1 MNPEAKRTP
10 ELEQLLIDA
19 EADDDGVQHSH
30 PLVSRPWLLL
40 LGLVL
45 VALNLR
51 PALSSLSPLL
61 SEVSSSLGLSAA
73 RAGLLT
79 TLPVLCLGLFAP
91 LAPILA
97 RRFSAERVVLG
108 ILLTLAAGI
117 LLRSAFGEVGLFAGS
132 LIAGASIGII
142 GVLLPGIVKRD
153 FAKQAGTMTGVYTM
167 ALCLGAALAAG
178 ATVPLSDYFGNRWN
192 IGLGFWML
200 PALLAALCWL
210 PQVGHKHGAHRVA
223 YQVKGL
229 LRDPLAWQVTLY
241 MGLQSSLAYI
251 VFGWVP
257 SILIDRG
264 LSATDAGLALS
275 GSIIVQLLSALTAPW
290 LATRGKDQRLAIV
303 VVMLLTLGG
312 LMGCLYAPL
321 DGLWGWAILLG
332 PGLRLHP
339 GVLGAARGGPD
350 SRLDRRLGR
359 HGLGLRGDRPGR
371 HRRRPRCG
379 AGEVRRRQQR
389 ENLEIHHLQGRRT
402 VHDDIGAQVQ
412 VLFGVD
418 HRLQGQRAAQV
429 LDRRGA
435 GGAACGVSEAQQA
448 LGADVD
454 RVAVGRAPGQATGG
468 GFGAVDL
475 GHGIHRGLL
484 WIERQRVHADLVRA
498 VVEAQPVI
506 NLAVDVGRAVA
517 VVAHAQRITH
527 RTVADHRQAQG
538 LEGQPRARREVEVL
552 LGDLAEVH

>member
-1 MNPEAKRTP
+1 MNPDAPRTP

-19 EADDDGVQHSH
+19 EADDDEVQHS
-30 PLVSRPWLLL
+30 PPPVSRPWLLL

-91 LAPILA
+91 LAPIL
-97 RRFSAERVVLG
+97 
-108 ILLTLAAGI
+108 
-117 LLRSAFGEVGLFAGS
+117 
-132 LIAGASIGII
+132 IAGASIGII

-178 ATVPLSDYFGNRWN
+178 ASVPLSDYFGHRWS

-210 PQVGHKHGAHRVA
+210 PQIGHKHGAHRVA
-223 YQVKGL
+223 YRVKGL

-332 PGLRLHP
+332 LGQGGTFSLALTLIVLRSRDAHVAANLSGMAQGIGYTLASLGPLAVGLIHDWT
-339 GVLGAARGGPD
+339 GGWAATGWVFAVIGLGAIVA
-350 SRLDRRLGR
+350 
-359 HGLGLRGDRPGR
+359 GLG
-371 HRRRPRCG
+371 
-379 AGEVRRRQQR
+379 A
-389 ENLEIHHLQGRRT
+389 
-402 VHDDIGAQVQ
+402 
-412 VLFGVD
+412 
-418 HRLQGQRAAQV
+418 
-429 LDRRGA
+429 
-435 GGAACGVSEAQQA
+435 
-448 LGADVD
+448 
-454 RVAVGRAPGQATGG
+454 GRAKY
-468 GFGAVDL
+468 
-475 GHGIHRGLL
+475 
-484 WIERQRVHADLVRA
+484 
-498 VVEAQPVI
+498 
-506 NLAVDVGRAVA
+506 VGVCSEK
-517 VVAHAQRITH
+517 V
-527 RTVADHRQAQG
+527 
-538 LEGQPRARREVEVL
+538 
-552 LGDLAEVH
+552 

>member
-1 MNPEAKRTP
+1 MNPDAPRTP
-10 ELEQLLIDA
+10 ELEELLIDA
-19 EADDDGVQHSH
+19 EADDDAVQHS
-30 PLVSRPWLLL
+30 PPPTSRPWLLL

-61 SEVSSSLGLSAA
+61 SEVSASLGLSAA

-91 LAPILA
+91 LAPLLA
-97 RRFSAERVVLG
+97 RRFGAERVVLG
-108 ILLTLAAGI
+108 ILLTLAGGI
-117 LLRSAFGEVGLFAGS
+117 LLRSAFGEVGLFVGS

-153 FAKQAGTMTGVYTM
+153 FARQAGAMTGVYTM

-178 ATVPLSDYFGNRWN
+178 ASVPLSDSFGNRWS
-192 IGLGFWML
+192 IGLGFWMV

-210 PQVGHKHGAHRVA
+210 PQIGQKHGAHRVA
-223 YQVKGL
+223 YRVKGL

-332 PGLRLHP
+332 LGQGGTFSLALTLIVLRSRDAHVAANLSGMAQGIGYTLASLGPLAVGLIHDWT
-339 GVLGAARGGPD
+339 GGWAATGWVFAVIGLGAIVA
-350 SRLDRRLGR
+350 
-359 HGLGLRGDRPGR
+359 GLG
-371 HRRRPRCG
+371 
-379 AGEVRRRQQR
+379 A
-389 ENLEIHHLQGRRT
+389 
-402 VHDDIGAQVQ
+402 
-412 VLFGVD
+412 
-418 HRLQGQRAAQV
+418 
-429 LDRRGA
+429 
-435 GGAACGVSEAQQA
+435 
-448 LGADVD
+448 
-454 RVAVGRAPGQATGG
+454 GRAKY
-468 GFGAVDL
+468 
-475 GHGIHRGLL
+475 
-484 WIERQRVHADLVRA
+484 
-498 VVEAQPVI
+498 
-506 NLAVDVGRAVA
+506 VGVCSEK
-517 VVAHAQRITH
+517 V
-527 RTVADHRQAQG
+527 
-538 LEGQPRARREVEVL
+538 
-552 LGDLAEVH
+552 